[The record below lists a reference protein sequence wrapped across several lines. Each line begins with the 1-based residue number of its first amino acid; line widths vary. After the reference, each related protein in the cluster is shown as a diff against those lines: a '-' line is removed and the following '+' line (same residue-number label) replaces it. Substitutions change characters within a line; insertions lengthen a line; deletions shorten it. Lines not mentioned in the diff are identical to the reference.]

1 MSQYIINELK
11 EKYHN
16 KKIIPFIGAGLSIP
30 FQLKSWSDLIQELKE
45 SFLKEAYWPAV
56 EHDLELGEHQSAIEN
71 IKKYGQIDDQPIQ
84 EKIADC
90 YSRSMIN
97 TNTTV
102 DSNYIDLIKEN
113 FRIYLTTNYDR
124 LIEDHISKINSFSSL
139 IEYTSN
145 TQRLFENQGEK
156 YLFHIHGS
164 VSNPASIV
172 ISSEKYDE
180 LYSNE
185 IFNNMMKAF
194 SSSYSFLFLG
204 FSFNDAFVK
213 SLVRDHKKYF
223 RGTHYLLVNAREL
236 DVKQRGE
243 LSREYG
249 LRIIEYDATESS
261 HTKEI
266 RKVLKKITE
275 EGVADSDGKTTE
287 LSKGLV
293 YTGTGIDDL
302 INSETHEENLFYRK
316 LEIAEVGEK
325 LCEIS
330 KYFYIAAEK
339 FIRTSKKLGLPKAFI
354 DGILAEV
361 FMKYKERYVEIYD
374 IEGRTS
380 KELLIEIHKNLET
393 INIDRLVNNSNKPTS
408 AESKG
413 FIHVLADD
421 EEKDVWWGSERL

>member
-11 EKYHN
+11 TKYHD

-30 FQLKSWSDLIQELKE
+30 FQLKSWSNLIQELKA
-45 SFLKEAYWPAV
+45 SFLNEAYWPMID
-56 EHDLELGEHQSAIEN
+56 HDLELGEYQSAIEN
-71 IKKYGQIDDQPIQ
+71 IKKYGGIDDQPIQ

-90 YSRSMIN
+90 YSRRMVN
-97 TNTTV
+97 TDEIV
-102 DSNYIDLIKEN
+102 DNNYIDLIKEN
-113 FRIYLTTNYDR
+113 FRLYLTTNYDR
-124 LIEDHISKINSFSSL
+124 LIEDHVSKINSFSSL
-139 IEYTSN
+139 TDYTSN
-145 TQRLFENQGEK
+145 IQRLFENQGEK

-164 VSNPASIV
+164 VSNPDSII

-185 IFNNMMKAF
+185 VFDNMMKAF

-204 FSFNDAFVK
+204 FSFNDTFVK
-213 SLVRDHKKYF
+213 SLVKNHKKYF
-223 RGTHYLLVNAREL
+223 KGTHYLLVNAKEL
-236 DVKQRGE
+236 DAKQRGE

-249 LRIIEYDATESS
+249 LRIIEYDATKSS

-266 RKVLKKITE
+266 RRVLAEITE
-275 EGVADSDGKTTE
+275 EITDSDEKTTE
-287 LSKGLV
+287 QSKDLT
-293 YTGTGIDDL
+293 YTAIGIDDL
-302 INSETHEENLFYRK
+302 INSETHEQNLFYRK
-316 LEIAEVGEK
+316 LEIANMGEK

-339 FIRTSKKLGLPKAFI
+339 FIRTSKKFGLPKEFI

-361 FMKYKERYVEIYD
+361 FMKYKEKYVEIYD

-380 KELLIEIHKNLET
+380 KELLIKIHKNLEN
-393 INIDRLVNNSNKPTS
+393 INIDRLVNNSNKPTT